1 MNGIENDLSL
11 NTIIISGVVA
21 LVGYGLKSV
30 GKALIDAIIDLV
42 KHLVSTTAKVQM
54 LEAKLSELIRA
65 VGDVEKIRTDLNR
78 AFSRIKEL
86 DDKFKNSDGH

>member
-30 GKALIDAIIDLV
+30 GKALIDAIMNLV
-42 KHLVSTTAKVQM
+42 KHLVTTTTKVQI
-54 LEAKLSELIRA
+54 LEEKLSALIQTISEFEKMKL
-65 VGDVEKIRTDLNR
+65 DVNR
-78 AFSRIKEL
+78 AFARIKEI
-86 DDKFKNSDGH
+86 DDKLKNPNGH